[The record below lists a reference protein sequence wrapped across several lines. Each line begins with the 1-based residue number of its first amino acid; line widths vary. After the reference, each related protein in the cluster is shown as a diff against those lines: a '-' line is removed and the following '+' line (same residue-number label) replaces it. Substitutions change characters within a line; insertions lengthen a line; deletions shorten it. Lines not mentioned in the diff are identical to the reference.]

1 MGSVPINYI
10 AVLAAALLGFV
21 IGGLWYSPALFGKA
35 WLRAASL
42 SEEDVAAGNKAR
54 IFGFTFLFL
63 LIMAYCLAMF
73 LADPTV
79 TLASGAFYGFLA
91 GFGLAVL
98 WYRCRGAFRAA
109 LLDLHPRERWLL
121 GGHDDRDGRG
131 ARGLEVTQAP
141 LVRLGVRDLRR
152 RSPLSRQ
159 TPAR

>member
-1 MGSVPINYI
+1 MGSVPINYL

-91 GFGLAVL
+91 GFGWLFFGIGVVALFEQRSWTYILVNGGYWVVTMTAMGAVL
-98 WYRCRGAFRAA
+98 
-109 LLDLHPRERWLL
+109 
-121 GGHDDRDGRG
+121 
-131 ARGLEVTQAP
+131 
-141 LVRLGVRDLRR
+141 GVWK
-152 RSPLSRQ
+152 
-159 TPAR
+159 